1 MTKKMLITSKED
13 LNRLKKIVTKECFDN
28 KFAVSMNVVSEIL
41 ADDAMVKLYFEDS
54 RMATTDEICE
64 LKSRK
69 LL

>member
-28 KFAVSMNVVSEIL
+28 KFAVSMNVVSEVL

-54 RMATTDEICE
+54 RMATTDEVFE